1 MSFNEQLKNSNQ
13 EKNTTRKTQSA
24 GKTLEDTGPGLGITT
39 GLGETQVDNRTNTD
53 RRHALDLDR
62 QVICWANIQ
71 QN

>member
-39 GLGETQVDNRTNTD
+39 GSGETQVITQRTQTD
-53 RRHALDLDR
+53 
-62 QVICWANIQ
+62 VMP
-71 QN
+71 